1 MINRR
6 TQLLALLA
14 RPTLPEARKP
24 KIKRLLWV
32 ITGAVD
38 HGISLKRLF
47 KVSKTYERIAM
58 VPKDY
63 MQAELYLQTEEPQ
76 HMQNLK
82 ARISEHKNKQS
93 AVGSPQ
99 DAAAVLK

>member
-1 MINRR
+1 M
-6 TQLLALLA
+6 A

-63 MQAELYLQTEEPQ
+63 MQADLYLQTEEPQ

-82 ARISEHKNKQS
+82 ARISEHKTAAEQHKNKPS
-93 AVGSPQ
+93 AAGRPQ
-99 DAAAVLK
+99 AAVAVPN